1 MTNWTMSI
9 FFSYFSA
16 ESLKRLAQ
24 ARGCAASLTK
34 FDSYTPKL
42 ISRADGAQRGGSLSL
57 SRTQGKSN
65 YPQRRPSLGQ
75 QDFSIRIKRG
85 SFVCFSFFR
94 KGEELLHPAALVRQK
109 NNQLKA
115 ND

>member
-9 FFSYFSA
+9 FFGYFSA

-34 FDSYTPKL
+34 FDSYIPKL
-42 ISRADGAQRGGSLSL
+42 ISRADGAHRGVFLSL
-57 SRTQGKSN
+57 PDTRQKQLSATASV
-65 YPQRRPSLGQ
+65 PRPV
-75 QDFSIRIKRG
+75 QDFSIRIKREP
-85 SFVCFSFFR
+85 FVCFR
-94 KGEELLHPAALVRQK
+94 KREELLHPAALVRQK